1 MWRLPV
7 WWLLV
12 VQLSRGRLRRRR
24 WLLVVLL
31 SRGRLRRRRWLLT
44 TGLRLWRRLG
54 CVTRLLWI
62 LAGARLGLLS
72 LRRLRRLRRVLGLN
86 TLLALLLRLLRRWRG
101 LLPLPPRWVALL
113 LVQSP
118 LLAGAFWRPIRPGFN
133 KICGPVA
140 ARSQ

>member
-1 MWRLPV
+1 
-7 WWLLV
+7 
-12 VQLSRGRLRRRR
+12 
-24 WLLVVLL
+24 
-31 SRGRLRRRRWLLT
+31 LLT

-62 LAGARLGLLS
+62 LAGARLGLPGILWLLRLS
-72 LRRLRRLRRVLGLN
+72 LRRLRRVLGLN
-86 TLLALLLRLLRRWRG
+86 TLLALLLRRLRLWRG
-101 LLPLPPRWVALL
+101 LLPLPLGGVALF

-118 LLAGAFWRPIRPGFN
+118 LLAGAGWRPIRPGFN